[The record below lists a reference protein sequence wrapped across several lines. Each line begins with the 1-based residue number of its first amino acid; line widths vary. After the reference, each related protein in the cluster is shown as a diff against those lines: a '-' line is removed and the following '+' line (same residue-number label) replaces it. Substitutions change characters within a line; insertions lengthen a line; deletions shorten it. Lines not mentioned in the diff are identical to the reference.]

1 MYITKPVW
9 SHVLALRLWTL
20 KKAQLP
26 GSLSPDYTY
35 LNARQITHQLSFHSQ
50 TIPDCIRYIIG
61 VSCCN
66 FKSQTNILCFI
77 LTHWLLLKR
86 RYSPLLI
93 HWAEL
98 PRHSNVYI
106 LSLRTLQEHSCL
118 ILTS

>member
-20 KKAQLP
+20 KKAHLVSCQEV
-26 GSLSPDYTY
+26 SAQ
-35 LNARQITHQLSFHSQ
+35 NARQITHQLSFHSQ

-106 LSLRTLQEHSCL
+106 LSLRTLQEHNCL